1 MCAHCTPP
9 HASAAYSWLPDRSQ
23 SSSARLAVS
32 IACLYLA
39 EDELTMPQALVER
52 PDEAGI
58 ALLQRKRLVAE
69 KQLVVLHVTME
80 VVESTCLVEDER
92 EPAPAVVLGVG

>member
-1 MCAHCTPP
+1 MGF
-9 HASAAYSWLPDRSQ
+9 YRLP
-23 SSSARLAVS
+23 V
-32 IACLYLA
+32 LA
-39 EDELTMPQALVER
+39 EDELAMRHALVER
-52 PDEAGI
+52 ADEAGI

-69 KQLVVLHVTME
+69 KQLVVLLVTME

>member
-1 MCAHCTPP
+1 MLVVAGP
-9 HASAAYSWLPDRSQ
+9 
-23 SSSARLAVS
+23 
-32 IACLYLA
+32 LA
-39 EDELTMPQALVER
+39 ELECPARGLSRLLEFAEDHLTVRQAFVER
-52 PDEAGI
+52 PEEAGI

-69 KQLVVLHVTME
+69 QQLVVLLVAME